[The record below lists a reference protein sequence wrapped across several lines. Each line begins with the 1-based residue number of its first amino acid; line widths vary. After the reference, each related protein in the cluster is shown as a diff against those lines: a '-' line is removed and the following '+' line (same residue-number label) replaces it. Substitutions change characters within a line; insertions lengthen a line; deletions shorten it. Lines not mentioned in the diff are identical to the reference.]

1 VFCRF
6 SLCSVFYVH
15 TVIWAELPEINLMM
29 MMMMMM
35 MMKIERQEANTPWRE
50 ENALTAYTHLKEAEI
65 QTRKR

>member
-1 VFCRF
+1 MFCRF

-35 MMKIERQEANTPWRE
+35 MKIKRQEAPWRE

-65 QTRKR
+65 QTRKI

>member
-1 VFCRF
+1 MFCV
-6 SLCSVFYVH
+6 LCIH

-29 MMMMMM
+29 IMMMMMM
-35 MMKIERQEANTPWRE
+35 IKRQEANTPWRE

>member
-1 VFCRF
+1 MFRRF

-29 MMMMMM
+29 MMMMI
-35 MMKIERQEANTPWRE
+35 KRQEANTPWRE

-65 QTRKR
+65 QTRKI